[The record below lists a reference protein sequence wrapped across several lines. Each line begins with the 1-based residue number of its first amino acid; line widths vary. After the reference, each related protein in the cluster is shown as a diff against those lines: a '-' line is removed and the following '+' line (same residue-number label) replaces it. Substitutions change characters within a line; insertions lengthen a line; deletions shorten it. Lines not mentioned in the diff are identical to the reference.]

1 MISEINAGETD
12 STRDITFI
20 CFVGS
25 NPMSVLAPLWFYG
38 SAIRNLYLFF
48 NTDHSSSAGK
58 VYSELMASPEF
69 AETEI
74 HFHHYSRNNTCIG
87 TFKQLLERKAPS
99 SDDNS
104 EIIIGTFGCSK
115 PVFLSTILFAE
126 KYHASIILS
135 ANFNSFEIFE
145 DGVIRS
151 QAFPNTL
158 RWYLGH
164 YKLHLYPKINAP
176 SLLDPIIPEKELQ
189 DKPEL
194 IEDHQMESVV
204 TGTGISLTVD
214 FACTTKTL
222 LILGKMFTEDGE
234 PFDMPSRIFSESLKN
249 FGGNCR
255 ILIYAVG
262 DDLYRRL
269 KERLGRNKHITI
281 INIPDPWCLI
291 EYPEYFRDDLWRII
305 RKKID

>member
-1 MISEINAGETD
+1 MEKMISEIGTAMTD
-12 STRDITFI
+12 SVRNITFI

-38 SAIRNLYLFF
+38 SAIRNLYLLF

-74 HFHHYSRNNTCIG
+74 HFHHYSRKNTCIG
-87 TFKQLLERKAPS
+87 TFKQLLERKAS
-99 SDDNS
+99 VADDNA

-115 PVFLSTILFAE
+115 PVFLSVILFAE

-135 ANFNSFEIFE
+135 ANFNSFEMFE
-145 DGVIRS
+145 DGAIRS
-151 QAFPNTL
+151 QSFQNSL
-158 RWYLGH
+158 RWHLGH

-194 IEDHQMESVV
+194 IQDHQMESVI
-204 TGTGISLTVD
+204 TGNGISLTVD
-214 FACTTKTL
+214 FACTTNNL
-222 LILGKMFTEDGE
+222 LILFNQHRALGDHLNTLDEGRETDYVTSNLF
-234 PFDMPSRIFSESLKN
+234 
-249 FGGNCR
+249 
-255 ILIYAVG
+255 VG
-262 DDLYRRL
+262 HTL
-269 KERLGRNKHITI
+269 
-281 INIPDPWCLI
+281 
-291 EYPEYFRDDLWRII
+291 
-305 RKKID
+305 